1 MSWKALTLWLNL
13 VAFFALVTGMA
24 AVFFWPEQLAAVG
37 MSRRDGTVLL
47 LQLIS
52 FLLLSAGFQKNLS
65 APWRRSAL
73 GASFVTL
80 SQASL
85 LAWMPLYLQ

>member
-1 MSWKALTLWLNL
+1 MTLWLNL
-13 VAFFALVTGMA
+13 AAFFALVTGMA
-24 AVFFWPEQLAAVG
+24 AVFFWPDQLAAIG
-37 MSRRDGTVLL
+37 FTRRDGTVLL

-85 LAWMPLYLQ
+85 LAWMPHYLQ

>member
-1 MSWKALTLWLNL
+1 MSWKTITLWLNL
-13 VAFFALVTGMA
+13 AAFFALVTGTA
-24 AVFFWPEQLAAVG
+24 AVFFWHDQLAAVG
-37 MSRRDGTVLL
+37 FTRRDGTVLL

-73 GASFVTL
+73 GASFITL